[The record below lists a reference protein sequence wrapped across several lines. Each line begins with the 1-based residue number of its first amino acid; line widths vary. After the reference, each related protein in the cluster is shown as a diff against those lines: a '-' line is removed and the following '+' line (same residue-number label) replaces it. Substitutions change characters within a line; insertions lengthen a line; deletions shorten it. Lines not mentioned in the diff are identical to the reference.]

1 MKNEKFKLQ
10 TFLSKQ
16 PQNIQNLFIKVVNL
30 HAAYQMNPLSKK
42 ELLGRIRNE
51 IEQAAKKEVD

>member
-1 MKNEKFKLQ
+1 MRNKQLKLR

-16 PQNIQNLFIKVVNL
+16 PQNIQKLFIKVVNL
-30 HAAYQMNPLSKK
+30 HAAYQVDTLSKK

-51 IEQAAKKEVD
+51 IEQVAKKEV